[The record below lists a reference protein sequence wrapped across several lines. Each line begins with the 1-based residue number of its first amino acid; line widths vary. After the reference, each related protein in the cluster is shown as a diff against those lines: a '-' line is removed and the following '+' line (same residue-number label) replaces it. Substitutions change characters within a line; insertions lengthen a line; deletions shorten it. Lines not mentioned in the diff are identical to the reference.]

1 MYQRILVPIDG
12 SPTAQRALDYA
23 LALARETHAELI
35 PLYVVDIPMV
45 AYEAPGFDPSI
56 VRDALLETG
65 EELKKNALAAMQ
77 KEHVSG
83 TPRVVE
89 ILAPGVD
96 IAERI
101 LEEARATHCDLVV
114 MGTHGR
120 RGVRRLVL
128 GSVAERFARMSCCP
142 VLLIPGSIDE
152 GVADAAAT
160 AATATQ
166 SASTHRTEKVLL

>member
-1 MYQRILVPIDG
+1 MYKRILVPIDG
-12 SPTAQRALDYA
+12 SPIAQRAFDHA
-23 LALARETHAELI
+23 LAMARENHAELI
-35 PLYVVDIPMV
+35 PLYVIDIPIM

-56 VRDALLETG
+56 VRDALIETG
-65 EELKKNALAAMQ
+65 ELLKQEASAALQ
-77 KEHVSG
+77 REDVKG

-89 ILAPGVD
+89 VEQPGST

-120 RGVRRLVL
+120 RGVQRLML

-142 VLLIPGSIDE
+142 VLLVPGSTE
-152 GVADAAAT
+152 SAEATHGAAGN
-160 AATATQ
+160 
-166 SASTHRTEKVLL
+166 RTKQVLL

>member
-35 PLYVVDIPMV
+35 PLYVVDIPIV
-45 AYEAPGFDPSI
+45 AYEAPGYDPSI

-65 EELKKNALAAMQ
+65 EALKKDALAAMQ
-77 KEHVSG
+77 RENVRG
-83 TPRVVE
+83 EPRVVE
-89 ILAPGVD
+89 ILAPGIDV
-96 IAERI
+96 AERI

-120 RGVRRLVL
+120 RGFRRLVL
-128 GSVAERFARMSCCP
+128 GSVAERFTRISCCP
-142 VLLIPGSIDE
+142 VLLIPGAVDD
-152 GVADAAAT
+152 G
-160 AATATQ
+160 ATATAVTHT
-166 SASTHRTEKVLL
+166 ASTHRTGKVLL